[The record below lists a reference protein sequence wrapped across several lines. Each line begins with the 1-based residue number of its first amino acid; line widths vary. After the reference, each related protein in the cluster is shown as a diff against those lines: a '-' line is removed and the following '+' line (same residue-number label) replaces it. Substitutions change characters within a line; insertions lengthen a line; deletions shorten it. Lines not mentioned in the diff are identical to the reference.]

1 MAEVS
6 LIVMLPP
13 RPTTPAIVLDPLRY
27 LWSQAPATSDDAFRH
42 VLGWVGWFV
51 ASEDP
56 FPPDPPPPEAGEKP
70 LPPPPPPPTPA
81 YPLGELLG
89 ALAALD
95 AATMAPTWAVVCGEL
110 DAWLA
115 P

>member
-1 MAEVS
+1 
-6 LIVMLPP
+6 MLPA
-13 RPTTPAIVLDPLRY
+13 RPTSSAVVLDPLRY
-27 LWSQAPATSDDAFRH
+27 LWSCSPATHDDAFRH
-42 VLGWVGWFV
+42 VLGWAAWFV
-51 ASEDP
+51 VSEDP

-81 YPLGELLG
+81 YPLGELLN

-95 AATMAPTWAVVCGEL
+95 AATMAPAWAVVCGEL
-110 DAWLA
+110 DAWLS